1 MMKSLAF
8 FFPYHVVSG
17 CPVLFLNVARK
28 MARLYPDEYKLYVVD
43 YEDGYMA
50 QNLTKEDNISVIPFQ
65 DGKVCE
71 IKTDYVIMQAYLPEA
86 IRPEFKPGK
95 ETKVLMWVLY
105 PWNFYPIVFPFNFC
119 REFIE
124 GHEDLYSKVL
134 RTIYRGEIKKS
145 RAFLDHLMKTGSVAF
160 MDLPTLETTKRALSL
175 EKIENPLMIPIASS
189 DPTGERYAKTHE
201 DESIHLGWVGR
212 LCDFKIHILN
222 CAMKQARKY
231 ADTIKQS
238 VIFHVVGNGELEHL
252 LYQGESEFFR
262 VDWVGSVKKEEL
274 DRYMMENFDINFA
287 MGTSVIESAKLGI
300 PTVKCDFSYV
310 PVSDDYVFRW
320 FHETKD
326 YDVGH
331 RITDVDIKVGNGS
344 FARII
349 NEYKKRREE
358 LGSQDY
364 AFYEANF
371 SLSVVSKMLHGQ
383 LQSITSSWG
392 EVPEKLVKRGFI
404 RRVYYKRKYGIN

>member
-1 MMKSLAF
+1 MKSLAF

-28 MARLYPDEYKLYVVD
+28 MVRLYPYEYKLYVVD
-43 YEDGYMA
+43 YDEGYMA
-50 QNLTKEDNISVIPFQ
+50 SNISGEDNISVISFR
-65 DGKVCE
+65 DGEKCLVD
-71 IKTDYVIMQAYLPEA
+71 TDYIIMQAYLPDA
-86 IRPEFKPGK
+86 IRPELVIGK
-95 ETKVLMWVLY
+95 NTKVLFWVLHA
-105 PWNFYPIVFPFNFC
+105 WNFFPIVLPFNFF
-119 REFIE
+119 RGFIE
-124 GHEDLYSKVL
+124 SHEDLYCRILKYAYPGVL
-134 RTIYRGEIKKS
+134 RKYR
-145 RAFLDHLMKTGSVAF
+145 RFLEKLKGSHSVAF
-160 MDLPTLETTKRALSL
+160 MDKPTLDTTKRALSL
-175 EKIENPLMIPIASS
+175 SNFNDPDIIPIASS
-189 DPTGERYAKTHE
+189 DPTGERYAKTHD

-231 ADTIKQS
+231 ADTIKQR

-252 LYQGESEFFR
+252 LYQGESEFFK
-262 VDWVGSVKKEEL
+262 VDWVGSVKKEDL

-310 PVSDDYVFRW
+310 PISDDYVFRW

-331 RITDVDIKVGNGS
+331 RITDVDIEVGNGS
-344 FARII
+344 FAGII

-392 EVPEKLVKRGFI
+392 EMPEQLIKRGFI

>member
-1 MMKSLAF
+1 MKSLAF

-28 MARLYPDEYKLYVVD
+28 MASLYPDEYKLYVVD

-50 QNLTKEDNISVIPFQ
+50 KNLTKEDNISVIAFQ

-86 IRPEFKPGK
+86 IRPEFKPSK
-95 ETKVLMWVLY
+95 ETKVMMWVLY

-134 RTIYRGEIKKS
+134 RTMYRGEIKKC

-175 EKIENPLMIPIASS
+175 ERIEKPLMIPIASS
-189 DPTGERYAKTHE
+189 DPTGERYTKIHD

-231 ADTIKQS
+231 ADTSKQR

-252 LYQGESEFFR
+252 LYQSESEFFR
-262 VDWVGSVKKEEL
+262 VDWVGSVKKQEL

-310 PVSDDYVFRW
+310 PVCDDYVFRW
-320 FHETKD
+320 FHETTD

-331 RITDVDIKVGNGS
+331 RITDADIEVGNGS
-344 FARII
+344 FAGII
-349 NEYKKRREE
+349 NEYIQRKEE
-358 LGSQDY
+358 LGSLDY
-364 AFYEANF
+364 TFYKSNF
-371 SLSVVSKMLHGQ
+371 SLSVVSKMLHKQ
-383 LQSITSSWG
+383 LQSIISSWG
-392 EVPEKLVKRGFI
+392 DVPEELLKRGLI
-404 RRVYYKRKYGIN
+404 RRVYYKKKYGIS